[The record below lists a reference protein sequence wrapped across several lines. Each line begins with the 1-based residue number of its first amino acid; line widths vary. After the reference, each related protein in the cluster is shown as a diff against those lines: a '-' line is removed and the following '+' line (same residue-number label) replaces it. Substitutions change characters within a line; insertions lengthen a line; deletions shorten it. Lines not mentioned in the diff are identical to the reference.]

1 VAAAEPESPAT
12 TEPPPPPPPP
22 RRAGW
27 SGFDWLALGAVTFGS
42 AAVRLVRL
50 ADPKNLIFD
59 EIYYAR
65 DACWYVYAA
74 PSVCGVSGE
83 DTMVH
88 PPMSKWLI
96 ALGIRLFGYDSFG
109 WRIAGAVAGIVTVA
123 LLYLL
128 ARKVLG
134 STLGA
139 TLASGL
145 LGIDFLHFVQSRTS
159 MLDIFIPM
167 FGVAAMLFVAYD
179 RDRMLAMLDRPP
191 DERPHG
197 LLDRPW
203 RLAAGAAGAGAVASK
218 WSGGMVLMI
227 VILLTVAW
235 EIGSRRRDG
244 QPRPWRRFAREEL
257 KSIAVWLV
265 IAPIVMYG
273 LTYAGRIG
281 GSYTDVPWAEDAW
294 VNNVWNQQFSM
305 ADFHDDLDATHSYQ
319 SPWWSWILLK
329 RPVSYAYCGGDS
341 CDPKTPPGEV
351 KEVLATG
358 SPFVWGA
365 SILAV
370 LFALWRWVRRWEWWK
385 PKRDAV
391 STVGGTEGVV
401 VAGFLLTYLP
411 WIALTWNRDAVF
423 IFYILPTI
431 PFMCLALAWVAT
443 RIGWTWEAKTALGL
457 FGAGAALLFVFYYPI
472 LANVSIPENQWR
484 ARIKA
489 FDDCDAPAPERSTS
503 TITKTVDG
511 KKVEE
516 IVTSKEEGGGPPDG
530 WCWI

>member
-1 VAAAEPESPAT
+1 MAAAEPERPAE
-12 TEPPPPPPPP
+12 TEPPPPPPPA
-22 RRAGW
+22 RGW
-27 SGFDWLALGAVTFGS
+27 SGFDWLALGGVTLGS
-42 AAVRLVRL
+42 AALRLARL
-50 ADPKNLIFD
+50 ADPRQLIFD

-65 DACWYVYAA
+65 DACWYVYAS
-74 PSVCGVSGE
+74 PSVCGISGE
-83 DTMVH
+83 STMVH

-96 ALGIRLFGYDSFG
+96 AIGIRIFGYDSFG
-109 WRIAGAVAGIVTVA
+109 WRIAAAVAGVVTVA

-139 TLASGL
+139 TLAAGL

-167 FGVAAMLFVAYD
+167 FGVAALLFVAYD
-179 RDRMLAMLDRPP
+179 RDRMLAALDRPP
-191 DERPHG
+191 EERAHG

-218 WSGGMVLMI
+218 WSGGL
-227 VILLTVAW
+227 ILLIAIVLTIAW
-235 EIGSRRRDG
+235 EVGARRRDG
-244 QPRPWRRFAREEL
+244 HPRPGARFTREEL
-257 KSIAVWLV
+257 PSIALWLV
-265 IAPIVMYG
+265 IVPVLLYG

-281 GSYTDVPWAEDAW
+281 GSYTALPWSEDAW
-294 VNNVWNQQFSM
+294 VNNVWNQQLTM
-305 ADFHDDLDATHSYQ
+305 ADFHVDLEATHGYQ

-329 RPVSYAYCGGDS
+329 RPVSYAYCGGSS
-341 CDPKTPPGEV
+341 CDPPAAEGEV
-351 KEVLATG
+351 REVLATG

-385 PKRDAV
+385 PKRGARDAI
-391 STVGGTEGVV
+391 GGPEGLV

-411 WIALTWNRDAVF
+411 WIGLTWNRDAVF
-423 IFYILPTI
+423 LFYILPTI

-443 RIGWTWEAKTALGL
+443 RIGWTWEAKTAVGL
-457 FGAGAALLFVFYYPI
+457 FSLGAVALFVFYYPI
-472 LANVSIPENQWR
+472 LANTSLSENEWR
-484 ARIKA
+484 ARVRA
-489 FDDCDAPAPERSTS
+489 FDDCEVPEPEESTT
-503 TITKTVDG
+503 TIVETVDG
-511 KKVEE
+511 KEIE
-516 IVTSKEEGGGPPDG
+516 RIVTSSDEGGGPPSG